1 MHRIICEKGMVSLAG
16 RYSLHIHEVSET
28 TFEEQLGT
36 FPFLIT
42 KNKRTMK
49 KCVIALLA
57 AMCLTAC
64 EKSNEVCESNGT
76 NETDVVLTFSP
87 YEMAAMTRAATS
99 IAGIVTHLDVW
110 ITDGTTTTD
119 LHQTSGDA
127 GFGSLSVT
135 LDKTKT
141 YTLYAVGHRADGATL
156 ADGVISFTDDKV
168 THSMFYT
175 TTFSPATTTELSCLM
190 QRIVADF
197 RLEITDDI
205 PAACKSFRFTV
216 NGIFDRW
223 NVSTG
228 GTHEL
233 DRVSTIS
240 YGGTS
245 SIFNVYAIVTD
256 ASTTHDITVTALD
269 ENDQEVQTRTFLAV
283 PLRNG
288 YKTSYRGTFFIDTPV
303 TSGFT
308 VNEWNEYDVVDF

>member
-1 MHRIICEKGMVSLAG
+1 
-16 RYSLHIHEVSET
+16 
-28 TFEEQLGT
+28 
-36 FPFLIT
+36 
-42 KNKRTMK
+42 MK
-49 KCVIALLA
+49 KCVFFALA
-57 AMCLTAC
+57 AMVLTAC
-64 EKSNEVCESNGT
+64 SSDNGEEPRVKSEEFT
-76 NETDVVLTFSP
+76 EVVLTFSP
-87 YEMAAMTRAATS
+87 YEQTAMTRSATS
-99 IAGIVTHLDVW
+99 VATVVTHLDVW

-127 GFGSLSVT
+127 EFGSLSVT

-156 ADGVISFTDDKV
+156 SDGVISFTDDKV

-223 NVSTG
+223 NVATG
-228 GTHEL
+228 GTHSL
-233 DRVSTIS
+233 DRVSIIS
-240 YGGTS
+240 YNGS
-245 SIFNVYAIVTD
+245 SSVFNVYAITTD
-256 ASTTHDITVTALD
+256 TQTTHDITVTALD
-269 ENDQEVQTRTFLAV
+269 ENDQEVQTRTFTNV

-288 YKTSYRGTFFIDTPV
+288 YKTTYRGTFFIDTPV

-308 VNEWNEYDVVDF
+308 VDDWNEYETVDF

>member
-1 MHRIICEKGMVSLAG
+1 
-16 RYSLHIHEVSET
+16 
-28 TFEEQLGT
+28 
-36 FPFLIT
+36 
-42 KNKRTMK
+42 MK

-64 EKSNEVCESNGT
+64 EKSSDVCVTNGT

-87 YEMAAMTRAATS
+87 YEMTRAASS

-127 GFGSLSVT
+127 EFGSLSVT

-156 ADGVISFTDDKV
+156 SDGVISFTDDKV
-168 THSMFYT
+168 THAMYYS
-175 TTFSPATTTELSCLM
+175 TTFSPATTTSLSCLM
-190 QRIVADF
+190 KRIVADF

-205 PAACKSFRFTV
+205 PAECKSFRFTV

-228 GTHEL
+228 GTHSL

-245 SIFNVYAIVTD
+245 SIFNVYAVVTD
-256 ASTTHDITVTALD
+256 ASTTHDITVEALD
-269 ENDQEVQTRTFLAV
+269 ANSDVVQTRTFTNV

-288 YKTSYRGTFFIDTPV
+288 YKTTYRGTFFIDTPV

-308 VNEWNEYDVVDF
+308 VDDWNEYETVDF

>member
-1 MHRIICEKGMVSLAG
+1 
-16 RYSLHIHEVSET
+16 
-28 TFEEQLGT
+28 
-36 FPFLIT
+36 
-42 KNKRTMK
+42 MK

-57 AMCLTAC
+57 LVVLTAC
-64 EKSNEVCESNGT
+64 EKASEECVANGSAVDNQAEVS
-76 NETDVVLTFSP
+76 LTFSP

-99 IAGIVTHLDVW
+99 IASIVTHLDVW
-110 ITDGTTTTD
+110 ITDGTMTTD
-119 LHQTSGDA
+119 LHQTSADA

-141 YTLYAVGHRADGATL
+141 YTLYAVGHRSEGATL

-190 QRIVADF
+190 SRIVADF

-205 PAACKSFRFTV
+205 PAAVKNLRFTV

-223 NVSTG
+223 NVTTG
-228 GTHEL
+228 GTHSL

-256 ASTTHDITVTALD
+256 ASTTHDITVEALD
-269 ENDQEVQTRTFLAV
+269 ANSDVIQTRTFTNV

-288 YKTSYRGTFFIDTPV
+288 YKTTYRGTFFIDTPV

-308 VNEWNEYDVVDF
+308 VDDWNEYDAVDF